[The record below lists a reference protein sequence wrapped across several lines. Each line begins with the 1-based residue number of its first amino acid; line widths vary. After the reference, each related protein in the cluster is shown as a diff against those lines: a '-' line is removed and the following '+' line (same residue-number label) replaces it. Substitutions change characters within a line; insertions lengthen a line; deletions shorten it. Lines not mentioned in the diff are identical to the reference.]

1 MADSLIEL
9 ESWFKDRPVWMQ
21 NALKLIVHNG
31 QIGKDDLKELV
42 TQCKAEAGIYET
54 APQTSTPKEPIHV
67 SLDVAPTQHNIR
79 LRAIFDLKGINA
91 LSPRN
96 PLEFNDG
103 PLTLIYGQNASGKSG
118 YIRVLKHCSGQ
129 RKPGALLKDVFS
141 KTNETQS
148 CKFKFA
154 INGAEKEAQWQL
166 STGPVDEL
174 RALQV
179 YDSNSASLY
188 INEENETAYEPFALS
203 LFSQLTEIC
212 GTLNSALEAEIRSK
226 PSKKPAMPSNC

>member
-1 MADSLIEL
+1 MFPLMLRRPNTISDYEQSLTL
-9 ESWFKDRPVWMQ
+9 RESMPC
-21 NALKLIVHNG
+21 H
-31 QIGKDDLKELV
+31 
-42 TQCKAEAGIYET
+42 
-54 APQTSTPKEPIHV
+54 H
-67 SLDVAPTQHNIR
+67 
-79 LRAIFDLKGINA
+79 AILT
-91 LSPRN
+91 
-96 PLEFNDG
+96 LEFNDG

-179 YDSNSASLY
+179 YDSNFCIA
-188 INEENETAYEPFALS
+188 IHQRGE
-203 LFSQLTEIC
+203 
-212 GTLNSALEAEIRSK
+212 
-226 PSKKPAMPSNC
+226 